1 MPGTKL
7 ISASQ
12 ILLEKFEIK
21 KLLRFKKKDYLIC
34 WDVPVDCVFHFID
47 ANELPVKNK
56 SVKERSQKSKIISKQ
71 YLV

>member
-47 ANELPVKNK
+47 ANELPVKNSLSK
-56 SVKERSQKSKIISKQ
+56 RDHKRVKLSANNI
-71 YLV
+71 

>member
-1 MPGTKL
+1 MLGNKL

-47 ANELPVKNK
+47 VNELPVKNSLSK
-56 SVKERSQKSKIISKQ
+56 RDHERLKLSANN
-71 YLV
+71 V